1 MDVYINNFSISRNMS
16 AGIISISLSKFKYGY
31 NAIQEKKGPNKERNM
46 IGVPYHDFQYV
57 V

>member
-1 MDVYINNFSISRNMS
+1 MS